1 MEKVK
6 HFHTMKDKD
15 LTRGDALR
23 EKPGAAVDKADEEDV
38 TKKMVDQE
46 TRILNNNPR
55 TCDDKMP

>member
-1 MEKVK
+1 
-6 HFHTMKDKD
+6 MKDKD